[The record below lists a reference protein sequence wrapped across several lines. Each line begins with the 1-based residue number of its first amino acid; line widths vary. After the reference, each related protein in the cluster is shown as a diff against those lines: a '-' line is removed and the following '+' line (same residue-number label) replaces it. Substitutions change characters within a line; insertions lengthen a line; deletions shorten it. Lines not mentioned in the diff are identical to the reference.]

1 MQVICNTE
9 DFQITEKTAVTL
21 GKFDG
26 IHKGHQRLLNA
37 LLEKKKQGLKTV
49 VFTFFVPPLPDQ
61 KDEVRQLTPNDE
73 KICFLESYGIDYL
86 IVYPFTDK
94 VRQTKP
100 KDFIKEILCKKINAS
115 FVAAGPDF
123 CFGYKR
129 EGNVALLQE
138 MSGECGYEFEVYDKV
153 SYQNEAVSSSRIREC
168 ISKGR
173 MEDAAA
179 MLGRAFCVGGTVIHG
194 KSLGHTI
201 GFATMN
207 LVWPRGKFL
216 VPVGVYF
223 SKVKIGGQSYAA
235 ITNVGHRPTVE
246 KDAAKSDLLLEAHLL
261 QYNHMAYGEEIEVS
275 FFHYERPEVRFSGLD
290 ALKKQLEEDSKACAV
305 YFEEREQDGKQKG
318 FREEKA

>member
-49 VFTFFVPPLPDQ
+49 VFTFFVPPIPGRD
-61 KDEVRQLTPNDE
+61 DIRQLTPNDE
-73 KICFLESYGIDYL
+73 KKEFLESYGIDYL
-86 IVYPFTDK
+86 IEYPFTEK
-94 VRQTKP
+94 VRHTDP
-100 KDFIKEILCKKINAS
+100 RVFVWDILCKKIGAA

-123 CFGYKR
+123 CFGYERK
-129 EGNVALLQE
+129 GNVALLEE
-138 MSGECGYEFEVYDKV
+138 MSHECGYEFQVFDKV
-153 SYQNEAVSSSRIREC
+153 SYKEEPISSSRIREAIC
-168 ISKGR
+168 AGH
-173 MEDAAA
+173 MEEAMD
-179 MLGRAFCVGGTVIHG
+179 MLGRPFSLSGTVIHG

-207 LVWPRGKFL
+207 LTWPKEKLL

-223 SKVKIGGQSYAA
+223 SKVQIGEKSYEA

-246 KDAAKSDLLLEAHLL
+246 KDAAKSDLLLESHLL
-261 QYNHMAYGEEIEVS
+261 QYNKMAYGEQIEVS

-290 ALKKQLEEDSKACAV
+290 ALKKQLQTDSYECSA
-305 YFEEREQDGKQKG
+305 YFEERGNDGKQEG
-318 FREEKA
+318 ISEKKA